1 MIKNLSIYSDIH
13 TNKVKI
19 YVKLCD
25 KNAFKKR
32 IKMAHKKKLLDIL
45 RDKIIF
51 KGYSRA
57 TEKTYVYWNKEYILF
72 HNKKHPKEMGK
83 EEIEQFLTY
92 LAVKKNV
99 SPTTQNQA
107 FNAILFL
114 YKEILGV
121 ETNEW
126 NIQALRAK
134 RKEHLPVVLTKD
146 EVREIIFQMRGVY
159 KLMLELMYGCGL
171 RMNELLRLRVKD
183 IDFGFDNVYIWDS
196 KSQKDRIVPLP
207 KKIKEDL
214 AIHIKHIEKIHQDD
228 LSRGFGYVNLPY
240 GLEKKYPNS
249 NREFKW
255 QYLFPMKNI
264 SKDPRSGK
272 MIRFHILPATF
283 GRNIKNAAN
292 KAKIPKKVSAHTFR
306 HSYATHL
313 LQAGIDI
320 RSIQG
325 LLGHKDISTTMIYTH
340 VVRDLNQQNLKSPL
354 DF

>member
-1 MIKNLSIYSDIH
+1 LPQ
-13 TNKVKI
+13 
-19 YVKLCD
+19 
-25 KNAFKKR
+25 R
-32 IKMAHKKKLLDIL
+32 KKLLDIL
-45 RDKIIF
+45 REKIIF

-72 HNKKHPKEMGK
+72 HNKKHPIHMGK
-83 EEIEQFLTY
+83 IEIEEFLTH
-92 LAVKKNV
+92 LAINKNV

-114 YKEILGV
+114 YKEVLGID
-121 ETNEW
+121 TSEW
-126 NIQALRAK
+126 NIQALKAK

-146 EVREIIFQMRGVY
+146 EVKEIIFYMNGVY
-159 KLMLELMYGCGL
+159 KLMLKLLYGCGL
-171 RMNELLRLRVKD
+171 RMNELLRLRIKD

-207 KKIKEDL
+207 KTIKEDL
-214 AIHIKHIEKIHQDD
+214 KIHIKNVEKIHQED
-228 LSRGFGYVNLPY
+228 LSQGFGYVNLPH
-240 GLEKKYPNS
+240 GLERKYPNT
-249 NREFKW
+249 NKEFKW

-264 SKDPRSGK
+264 SKDPKSGK

-283 GRNIKNAAN
+283 GRNIKSAVNR
-292 KAKIPKKVSAHTFR
+292 AKIPKKVSAHTFR
-306 HSYATHL
+306 HSYATHM

-320 RSIQG
+320 RTIQE

-340 VVRDLNQQNLKSPL
+340 IVRNLSKNSIKSPL